1 MASYLPL
8 MEITFEKAGMVLVV
22 TLKGRLESTHQ
33 NVMRD
38 EVDQKIKS
46 GESKYFVFDLTALDY
61 VSSSGFREFF
71 YLGHELARAGG
82 KLAVY
87 SLQPVVKRIFEI
99 AQFHSAYPV
108 CVTREEALAAILPP
122 A

>member
-1 MASYLPL
+1 
-8 MEITFEKAGMVLVV
+8 MEITFEKAEIILVV
-22 TLKGRLESTHQ
+22 SLKGRLDATHQ

-38 EVDQKIKS
+38 EVDKKIKS
-46 GESKYFVFDLTALDY
+46 GESKYFVFDLAALDY

-87 SLQPVVKRIFEI
+87 SLQPVAKRIFEI

-108 CVTREEALAAILPP
+108 CVTREEAIEAILPLTSKG
-122 A
+122 